1 MTRMILE
8 FLGIR
13 KKRTA
18 SKSRRGVLVE
28 IVHPENKNEEMIRME
43 VERVFGCPVLSSANE
58 NGYFIYDAYTHE
70 VLLHSIRP
78 FEELELDEVKQMT
91 RGTYWRGT
99 GNQ

>member
-13 KKRTA
+13 KRRKP
-18 SKSRRGVLVE
+18 SKSISGVLVE
-28 IVHPENKNEEMIRME
+28 MVHSDKSNEEMIRME
-43 VERVFGCPVLSSANE
+43 VERVFGCPVLSLANE

-78 FEELELDEVKQMT
+78 FEELELDEVKRMT
-91 RGTYWRGT
+91 RGDYWRGA
-99 GNQ
+99 GNE